1 MRGFELAV
9 WVDPNPRGQAR
20 VEGVVLELMFKQRA
34 QRSSPSSPEAIDWT
48 DWTEEIDGLDGLD
61 EGD

>member
-1 MRGFELAV
+1 M
-9 WVDPNPRGQAR
+9 
-20 VEGVVLELMFKQRA
+20 EGGVCMHKWAQGVYAQKPGVQCA